1 MQLMKKIKTTI
12 YKSGNSQAIT
22 LQKAILE
29 EANLMVGDAV
39 DYYVDSAGR
48 IILEK
53 SAESFQERWALFV
66 EEGGDYDLEEM
77 DWGEPAGREKW

>member
-1 MQLMKKIKTTI
+1 
-12 YKSGNSQAIT
+12 
-22 LQKAILE
+22 
-29 EANLMVGDAV
+29 
-39 DYYVDSAGR
+39 SAGR

-77 DWGEPAGREKW
+77 DWGEPVGREKW